1 MKECLLKQ
9 FNILM
14 RVILGPKNDTT
25 GGANQLANVNT
36 A

>member
-1 MKECLLKQ
+1 MQECLLKK